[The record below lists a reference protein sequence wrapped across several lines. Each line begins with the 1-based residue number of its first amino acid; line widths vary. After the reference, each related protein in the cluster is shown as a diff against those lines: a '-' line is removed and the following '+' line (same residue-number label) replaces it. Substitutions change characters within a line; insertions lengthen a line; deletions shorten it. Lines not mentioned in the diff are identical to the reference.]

1 MKKLPFIA
9 LHLALG
15 MAVVGASCSAKDA
28 ETSADNNKS
37 AETVVADT
45 TDSIGFAPSTNIRY
59 IDEEE
64 LLSEY
69 NLAKDFKEA
78 SIRAMSKLEAA
89 QQTRANDLQ
98 QLQSQIENK
107 MRNNSYTSEAQYNA
121 DVASFQKKQQDA
133 QSYLANLQRNTE
145 LEMQQQQAQLMDS
158 IESYIKIYNQ
168 SKCYDAILLKSAGL
182 YFNPALDITKDII
195 EGLNARYNKK

>member
-15 MAVVGASCSAKDA
+15 MAVVGASCSTKDA

-195 EGLNARYNKK
+195 ECLNARYNKK

>member
-15 MAVVGASCSAKDA
+15 MAVVGASCSTKDA
-28 ETSADNNKS
+28 ETSADNNKP
-37 AETVVADT
+37 AETAVADT

-107 MRNNSYTSEAQYNA
+107 MRNNIYTSEAQYNA

-168 SKCYDAILLKSAGL
+168 TKCYDAILLKSAGL